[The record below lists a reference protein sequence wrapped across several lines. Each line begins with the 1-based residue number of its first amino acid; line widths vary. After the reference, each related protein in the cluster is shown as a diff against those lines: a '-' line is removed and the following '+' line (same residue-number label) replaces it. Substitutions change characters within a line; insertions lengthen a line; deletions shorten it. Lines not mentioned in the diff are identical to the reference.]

1 MAEVPGRARS
11 PLRRRNLPHASTR
24 LRGRRI
30 IRKGPERNSA
40 ADKIDKARTWLPT
53 TPSEHASRSA
63 GSVRVAAR
71 GRAGRRLGEDIGR
84 AERHGTHLSCLLIV
98 VENLEELA
106 GEHGG
111 ELREQTMAY
120 MAGALRSDLRRFD
133 RVGMPSDREL
143 LIVLPGAD
151 GPRGEIVAR
160 RVLDRLR
167 AIKVEATANGRPCA
181 SRSGSRHG
189 ARKRRRRRCWTV
201 RARRRGA
208 GRQRHTPRH
217 GGNRGRSGESS
228 AQEPTAPPS

>member
-1 MAEVPGRARS
+1 MAASDSFQSMPPAPPEAFEWPRAVE
-11 PLRRRNLPHASTR
+11 LDER
-24 LRGRRI
+24 LD
-30 IRKGPERNSA
+30 E
-40 ADKIDKARTWLPT
+40 
-53 TPSEHASRSA
+53 E
-63 GSVRVAAR
+63 
-71 GRAGRRLGEDIGR
+71 IGR

-98 VENLEELA
+98 VDNLEELA

-120 MAGALRSDLRRFD
+120 MAGALRSELRRFD

-167 AIKVEATANGRPCA
+167 AIKVEARGKRQALRVSVGLAAWQAEA
-181 SRSGSRHG
+181 S
-189 ARKRRRRRCWTV
+189 AATLLE
-201 RARRRGA
+201 RARAATGRRGGNGTHPAAAEVDAA
-208 GRQRHTPRH
+208 GEGT
-217 GGNRGRSGESS
+217 